1 MTDTQAAA
9 TATRDHEGVT
19 IPAPGTFGFDLSH
32 SAVSFTARHLMVSKV
47 RGKFTEFDGT
57 LTIAEDPLA
66 SSVEVEI
73 AATSVDTGEPKRDE
87 HLRSSDFFGAET
99 HPTIVF
105 KSTGVTHDRGDHFS
119 VTGDLT
125 IRGVTHSVVLALEVI
140 GVLVDPWGNQR
151 IGFSATTE
159 IDREDFG
166 LTWNQALEGGG
177 VLVGK
182 KISIEIDAEAV
193 RRNPDK

>member
-1 MTDTQAAA
+1 MTDTQTSPA
-9 TATRDHEGVT
+9 TTREFEGVT
-19 IPAPGTFGFDLSH
+19 IPSAGTFGFDLSH

-57 LTIAEDPLA
+57 LTIAEDPLE

-73 AATSVDTGEPKRDE
+73 DAASVDTGEPKRDE
-87 HLRSSDFFGAET
+87 HLRSTDFFGAESHKHIT
-99 HPTIVF
+99 F
-105 KSTGVTHDRGDHFS
+105 KSTGVRHVEGDRFT

-125 IRGVTHSVVLALEVI
+125 VRGVTRPVELDLEVL
-140 GVLVDPWGNQR
+140 GVLVDPWGSQR
-151 IGFSATTE
+151 IGFSARTE

-182 KISIEIDAEAV
+182 KITIEIDTEAV
-193 RRNPDK
+193 RQG